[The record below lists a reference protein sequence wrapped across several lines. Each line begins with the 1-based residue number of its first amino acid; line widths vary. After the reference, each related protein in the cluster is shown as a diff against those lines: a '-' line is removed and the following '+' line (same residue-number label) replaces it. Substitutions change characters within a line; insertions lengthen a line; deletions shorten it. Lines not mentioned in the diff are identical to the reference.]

1 MLLAGTILLRL
12 VARDTICNCWYRLF
26 LVDWW
31 GGVVVGFIIIMA
43 ITALHRDTNTAPSG
57 MMLLSQKLR
66 PDYRLRIMLLIRG
79 KKTLNGVLVGGR

>member
-31 GGVVVGFIIIMA
+31 GGVVVGFYNNNGNNSIAQGHKHSAKWNDVIKSE
-43 ITALHRDTNTAPSG
+43 ITT
-57 MMLLSQKLR
+57 
-66 PDYRLRIMLLIRG
+66 RL
-79 KKTLNGVLVGGR
+79 